1 MSSDRPSL
9 SGLSTL
15 TSPPPTVSPEPA
27 YIAAS
32 AAAQIV
38 TSKHQDHIQDWFDE
52 VGTQPPWETALV
64 SPASLML
71 ANSFLDHLLYN
82 FLFTAKSTSLA
93 SLRPAVSEVLRPR
106 LATEAIAGADQELEE
121 FLGGGDD
128 EELSVFHNGQEP
140 GGDCDMELVWKRT
153 RLRCMVYTRLGDMEE
168 EEEDMWVERECLED
182 ANGVHRRF
190 SRDSQVVSPAVAIFL
205 TSILEFIGEQAL
217 MVAGE
222 AAYARILKSARD
234 PAQSVHLSSGTPGRM
249 VVEELDMEKVA
260 FNTTLGR
267 LWRTWRK
274 RIRSPMF
281 LSSRALS
288 RESNLQRTCS
298 GPLSSSRS
306 RKSSVGAADDPASR
320 SGPPQQPLVLEVAPP
335 VDPASIPLPMTD
347 DDVEE
352 LQSPRDELRNDF
364 EGEGT
369 KITGFQPRRRPTSM
383 LVFPSS
389 LLDMMTSDKTGAHS
403 QGGSLA
409 WHFATAASRSRNR
422 SNSLPDRERV
432 SQVSSTDSRP
442 GSSTLASTWEQPH
455 SRRRA
460 MVNDVTSHGKDAV
473 ASHQPFEDCDVEH
486 PDKYESVT
494 GAFLGVHTAGSDTR
508 TTAEGEL
515 EGLSK
520 PDTDTEEHE
529 FENEEPQILR
539 LTRVSLEGAHS
550 PIEIVQTRSRAP
562 SSTRSFKTSESSQ
575 TRDRASQENQLS
587 NAARSPTRHQLGGI
601 DQVQWSDDSMVS
613 DASRPSP
620 GVISNAEISG
630 DDDAT
635 GYFAKREILQGGGRD
650 QAVASKHKG
659 LDDDEV
665 NASEKQH
672 PRFVFPSS
680 VPSPSQRNFSI
691 LGKDLQSDGTLMA
704 LKTDSPTSS
713 LHRGF
718 PALTTLR
725 EITED
730 SHEGPDEPSSSAPS
744 LEPQRDYHTSLSEQA
759 KVSSYQRPNSGSSSQ
774 STYAKHSSNGSTV
787 AEMRNEQSAIR
798 AEPTVDN
805 HAAQRGSSPKLPL
818 KFRRSGSSGRDKQAS
833 YVSRSSSQTT
843 NNGTGHMERPSGP
856 TESPAA
862 ASPRSSNGSAS
873 IKSGKHSQTISRPD
887 DKQRSFEQLI
897 RSDETLQYTLTPQNM
912 RDMEVRPSDNPK
924 ELWTLN
930 SVQSPDSPSRASQG
944 LTNAESAAI
953 TGSPTQTTKDL
964 TRPGTARSIGSKATP
979 QADAQIGASQPSSA
993 AAVSVSVKNRS
1004 VGKAPASPPQA
1015 TKVRRSGPTARDA
1028 RVEKE
1033 SVRDLADFLRSTG
1046 PDMAIS
1052 STPHSMNSRPTTA
1065 FNAGAQPNVHPTD
1078 PSSKRA
1084 GKLAMAP
1091 PPVVVAQNPKSVV
1104 SPKKPG
1110 PRLQARDATVPFGDR
1125 SANLID
1131 FIRQGPPRERDT
1143 GTPRIPRTIAPF
1155 RSTMDSDEI
1164 NNGMTRESV
1173 VSTQDGSMGKSLRS
1187 SANSRT
1193 GLLETTNRANGTSG
1207 HPASRTDE
1215 PFRPQRKQRRVRDP
1229 YAIDTDSD
1237 EDLDVGASSTT
1248 KRGEESLIDFLRN
1261 VPAPVSPTKLQTAFD
1276 DTEDSEGNTTLRKPR
1291 GPSVNTRAAQRGS
1304 ASGKNATIRT
1314 ASAGMSVPSTRT
1326 VINPPQSSDLRRSAT
1341 SDNPPTRTSPRSH
1354 PSNGVNSNYTTHV
1367 DRERTAP
1374 ARATARSSAPLQ
1386 ARSGRMN
1393 NERSNDLAE
1402 FLKNS
1407 GPPPTTQT
1415 YAPSVTKEE
1424 DGGFTRMFSRRK
1436 KSAGLVH

>member
-38 TSKHQDHIQDWFDE
+38 TSKHQDHVQDWFDE

-71 ANSFLDHLLYN
+71 VNSFLDHLLYN

-121 FLGGGDD
+121 FLGCGDD

-182 ANGVHRRF
+182 ANDVHRRF
-190 SRDSQVVSPAVAIFL
+190 PRDTQVVSPAVAIFL

-222 AAYARILKSARD
+222 AAHARILKSARD

-274 RIRSPMF
+274 RLRSPMF

-288 RESNLQRTCS
+288 RESNLQRTFS
-298 GPLSSSRS
+298 GPLSSSTS

-320 SGPPQQPLVLEVAPP
+320 SGPPQQPSGLVVAPT

-347 DDVEE
+347 DDVNE
-352 LQSPRDELRNDF
+352 LQSPRDELRNDG

-369 KITGFQPRRRPTSM
+369 KITGFQPRKRPTSM

-389 LLDMMTSDKTGAHS
+389 LLDTVTFDKTGPHS
-403 QGGSLA
+403 QGCSLA

-422 SNSLPDRERV
+422 SNSLPDGERV
-432 SQVSSTDSRP
+432 SQVSSIDSRP
-442 GSSTLASTWEQPH
+442 GSSTLTSTWEQPH

-460 MVNDVTSHGKDAV
+460 MVNDMSSHRKDAV
-473 ASHQPFEDCDVEH
+473 ASHQPFEDCEVEH
-486 PDKYESVT
+486 PDEYESVT
-494 GAFLGVHTAGSDTR
+494 GAILGVHTAGSDTR
-508 TTAEGEL
+508 TAEGEL

-520 PDTDTEEHE
+520 LDTDTEEHE

-575 TRDRASQENQLS
+575 IRDRASQENQLS

-635 GYFAKREILQGGGRD
+635 EYFAKREILQGGGRD
-650 QAVASKHKG
+650 QAVASKYKG

-672 PRFVFPSS
+672 PRFVFPSA
-680 VPSPSQRNFSI
+680 PSPSQRNFSI

-704 LKTDSPTSS
+704 SRTDSPTSS

-744 LEPQRDYHTSLSEQA
+744 LEPQRDYHASLSEQA
-759 KVSSYQRPNSGSSSQ
+759 KVSSYQRPNSGSSSR
-774 STYAKHSSNGSTV
+774 SSYAKHSSNGSTV

-818 KFRRSGSSGRDKQAS
+818 EFGRSGSSGRDKQTS

-873 IKSGKHSQTISRPD
+873 IKSGKHSQTIFRPD

-924 ELWTLN
+924 ESWMLN

-953 TGSPTQTTKDL
+953 TRSPTQTRKEL

-979 QADAQIGASQPSSA
+979 QADAQIGASQQSSA

-1015 TKVRRSGPTARDA
+1015 TKVRPSGPTARDA

-1052 STPHSMNSRPTTA
+1052 STPRYTNSRPTTA
-1065 FNAGAQPNVHPTD
+1065 LNAGAQPNVHPTD
-1078 PSSKRA
+1078 PSLKRA
-1084 GKLAMAP
+1084 GKSAMAP
-1091 PPVVVAQNPKSVV
+1091 PPVVIAQNPKSVV
-1104 SPKKPG
+1104 SPKKSG

-1125 SANLID
+1125 SADLID

-1143 GTPRIPRTIAPF
+1143 ETPRLPRTVAPF

-1164 NNGMTRESV
+1164 SNGMTRESV
-1173 VSTQDGSMGKSLRS
+1173 TSTQDGSVGKSLRS

-1193 GLLETTNRANGTSG
+1193 GLLETTNRANGTAYNRTSG

-1215 PFRPQRKQRRVRDP
+1215 PLRPQRKQRRVRDP

-1261 VPAPVSPTKLQTAFD
+1261 VPAPVSPTMLQSGFD
-1276 DTEDSEGNTTLRKPR
+1276 DTEDSEGNTNLKKPR
-1291 GPSVNTRAAQRGS
+1291 VSSVNTRAAQRGS
-1304 ASGKNATIRT
+1304 ASGKTANIRT
-1314 ASAGMSVPSTRT
+1314 ASAVPSTRT
-1326 VINPPQSSDLRRSAT
+1326 IINPPQSSDLRPSAI
-1341 SDNPPTRTSPRSH
+1341 SDHPPSRTSPGSH
-1354 PSNGVNSNYTTHV
+1354 SSNGVNSNYTTHV
-1367 DRERTAP
+1367 DRERIAP
-1374 ARATARSSAPLQ
+1374 ARATARSSTPLQ

-1393 NERSNDLAE
+1393 NERSNDLAD